1 MPAPDLSAITSGFF
15 ELGGPV
21 MGKKVTEWNL
31 GSLGYEV
38 RTNVTTPQVLSKMF
52 ATGAVRPYA
61 EGDNFG
67 TGVKFS
73 DRKLTVNQ
81 TKMDYTFNPEEARNK
96 YLAKVIDPNSLAFV
110 PYAVEQVAKE
120 YLDQIMSTALYGG
133 TYNSAGTTTV
143 ATMDGLGKIIAD
155 EITATNLVPVTTGA
169 ITNTNAVSKIDLVA
183 KAVPFWMRQKGFI
196 VKVSYATF
204 DKYAEDYRTKYG
216 FQYTPSVTGGYRID
230 NVNATMIA
238 SPEMGTS
245 SRIICTVQ
253 DNLVFGTDINEIG
266 FYPTPHLDLLQIRN
280 KMPVGLQ
287 IADLE
292 AIVVNEQV

>member
-1 MPAPDLSAITSGFF
+1 MAAPDLSAITSGFF

-21 MGKKVTEWNL
+21 MGKKVTEWNIKA
-31 GSLGYEV
+31 LGYEV
-38 RTNVTTPQVLSKMF
+38 RTNVKTPQVLPKMS
-52 ATGAVRPYA
+52 ATGDVRPYS

-67 TGVKFS
+67 TGVKIT
-73 DRKLTVNQ
+73 DRLLTVKQ

-96 YLAKVIDPNSLAFV
+96 YLASVIDPNSLAFV
-110 PYAVEQVAKE
+110 PFAVEQVSKQ
-120 YLDQIMSTALYGG
+120 YLDQLMGTALYGG
-133 TYNSAGTTTV
+133 TYNGAGNTAV

-155 EITATNLVPVTTGA
+155 EITATTLTPQVTGV
-169 ITNTNAVSKIDLVA
+169 ITNTNAVSKVDLVA

-196 VKVSYATF
+196 VKVSYSVF
-204 DKYAEDYRTKYG
+204 DKYAEDYRSKYG

-238 SPEMGTS
+238 SPEMGAS
-245 SRIICTVQ
+245 QRIICTVQ
-253 DNLVFGTDINEIG
+253 DNLVFGTDIDEIG
-266 FYPTPHLDLLQIRN
+266 YYPTPHLDILKIRN

-292 AIVVNEQV
+292 AIVVNDQA